1 MHVVNCTA
9 PAGVLEPAPFTSLP
23 LCGADAR
30 GQASAFWTDDDGY
43 RLRVETPDGVT
54 WYRIESGAVAEE
66 PKDAATR
73 FAMSTFLANVT
84 PIGGGRIAFPAGSTG
99 RVVYRV
105 WRGRRSVRTRILAV
119 RAARSRRLPA

>member
-1 MHVVNCTA
+1 MHVVNCSA

-23 LCGADAR
+23 RCGAVAH
-30 GQASAFWTDDDGY
+30 GQAAAFWTDDDAY
-43 RLRVETPDGVT
+43 RVRVETPDGVT
-54 WYRIESGAVAEE
+54 WYRIEGEMVAEA

-99 RVVYRV
+99 RIVYRV
-105 WRGRRSVRTRILAV
+105 WRGRSSVRTRILAV

>member
-1 MHVVNCTA
+1 MHVVHCAA
-9 PAGVLEPAPFTSLP
+9 PIGSLEPAPFTSMP
-23 LCGADAR
+23 LCGADAH

-43 RLRVETPDGVT
+43 RVRVETADGVT
-54 WYRIESGAVAEE
+54 WYRIESEVVAEE

-84 PIGGGRIAFPAGSTG
+84 PIGGGRVPFPTGSTG

-105 WRGRRSVRTRILAV
+105 WRGRSRLRTKILAV